1 MLISELKQ
9 KIESHQNIE
18 LPLVFVSEDLFLPK
32 QYAEYFEPFVYVDNY
47 VNTDSLFGK
56 NTSKEVNI
64 LIQEEL
70 NTIIKGNYIVICKR
84 VESSIRPLLEI
95 VDFPKLEPWMI
106 QDYAHSLLEGIHKQ
120 DIDWLVTICKFDIN
134 RVKLE
139 IDRLCLFEPVIR
151 QTMFE
156 QFKLDGVY
164 NDLSDLNIFTLSTA
178 IQNKD
183 LQSIKNVLT
192 HLLTAA
198 TVVDVEPLGLYTL
211 LYNNFKKMIKVWLSR
226 NPSSESTGIP
236 SNQLWAIKN
245 LPRVYTKDQLIK
257 LFSMLTELDSK
268 YKQGNF
274 PMELLVD
281 YLILKCLLV

>member
-1 MLISELKQ
+1 MALTGITFSQMNVTAQDDGGRQQSIFNDGYLQ
-9 KIESHQNIE
+9 GC
-18 LPLVFVSEDLFLPK
+18 DLSFSGS
-32 QYAEYFEPFVYVDNY
+32 
-47 VNTDSLFGK
+47 SL
-56 NTSKEVNI
+56 
-64 LIQEEL
+64 LIQPGWFF
-70 NTIIKGNYIVICKR
+70 TGGR
-84 VESSIRPLLEI
+84 
-95 VDFPKLEPWMI
+95 
-106 QDYAHSLLEGIHKQ
+106 
-120 DIDWLVTICKFDIN
+120 
-134 RVKLE
+134 
-139 IDRLCLFEPVIR
+139 
-151 QTMFE
+151 
-156 QFKLDGVY
+156 QFKIDGVY

-183 LQSIKNVLT
+183 LQSIKNVLI

-257 LFSMLTELDSK
+257 LFCMLTELDSK

-281 YLILKCLLV
+281 YLILKCLLVS